1 MSSIGQGCTST
12 VENYSKLVKG
22 LNQTITEDDMADILI
37 LVVSKSDEVFLRSN
51 KAGNSW
57 NIEVIA
63 DVMST
68 EVQGMDWVVVLQKL
82 DNPSFFLRSESN
94 YQTLLWFFMRLGRS
108 QISAVPLLKL
118 WNNKTAQ
125 LSILTYGLH
134 SDSLNF
140 SDVIPLEPQLGLD
153 VKMPKSG
160 SWLSLSLFSILLE
173 LAASGL
179 SIMVLEIF
187 VHASSLFPEYVL
199 LGFAQVIDPK
209 TGIRAEILR
218 RTLPLFTGLPG
229 SFPTSHIVMNR
240 LLEVNPDLL
249 VLLFRIALKRSSSV
263 EDVLIINNLLSSFN
277 NNILKRIEDES
288 VFEEIIGFWCV
299 KADRFDFNLEDR
311 LSNLLAKNPNLSRSL
326 VFYVCN
332 QSQNL
337 RSRLSEG
344 GLLSFDSL
352 NVILR
357 VLEQYKASIPAGD
370 INSMKSILANY
381 PKSSLIKY
389 GILDAAI
396 MEPFERKNVNEVEP
410 ANSDLESF
418 GIEFS
423 SQDNSH
429 IWTQTSND
437 VEEESNSYFQR
448 LYTSEISIADAIG
461 LLKKFKH
468 SEKLKEQEVFR
479 CMIHNLFDE
488 YRFFH
493 KYPEKE
499 LIITG
504 QIFGS
509 LIQNQLVS
517 SITLGIALR
526 YILEAIKKDPEVN
539 AGNEKNFRFGKMAL
553 EQFKSRL
560 GEWPQYCSH
569 LIQIPHFR
577 KHAPELFQEAQRVGS
592 SPASKQIG
600 NTFNSTLFLGSS
612 QDNPNQMLYFPVA
625 TSLETKSNDSP
636 SLADENLDIPSTID
650 LKLVGEDVLSPDQD
664 LSLNP
669 TTGNSG
675 SPSVVT
681 YKDLPIIEQMVLAN
695 VDVYNG
701 NAPPD
706 GVRDQILFI
715 INNIAKDNFES
726 KTEDLRGA
734 LTRDYFN
741 WFANY
746 LVVKRVS
753 TMPNLHPIYLSI
765 LDSLDSVD
773 LFNVIID
780 TTYHNATKLL
790 QSTNITTSSS
800 ERSLLRN
807 LGIWLGQIT
816 LARNKPLL
824 HRRMNLKKLLIWG
837 YESARLIAVCSFV
850 AKIIEGVKESRVFRP
865 PNPWLMAVLGI
876 MRELYEIEDLK
887 MNIKFEVQVLC
898 KNVNIRIEDIPRGN
912 VLSTCKIPNKDSRNP
927 DFTIKISAN
936 PASQSSPSANVIVAS
951 SVQVTPSTLPM
962 SQSRQPEE
970 DDKQGGDSGT
980 SVNNASFL
988 QEQTVIPNLAS
999 YVTINQSLTFFT
1011 ANPNQR
1017 RLVPLAVDRAIREII
1032 QPVVERSVSIA
1043 NVTTKNLIVK
1053 DFYSEPNEVQLR
1065 NGAHLMIS
1073 NLAGSLALVTCKE
1086 PLRISISNHLRTLL
1100 SQSNVDQATIEQIV
1114 QVCSNDNLELGCILI
1129 EKASTEKAI
1138 RDVDET
1144 LAAMV
1149 QARRKARE
1157 SGQAFVDNSF
1167 DSIKFFNDLPEPLK
1181 PKSGGLNPSQYLV
1194 YETFQRQR
1202 VVPQVGQTAQQ
1213 DGGNVGVAGQAIYN
1227 QAGMQ
1232 PSQSSLSQ
1240 NLNSLSMSQSL
1251 EAYQLI
1257 YARLDMAL
1265 KTVQLQASGRDVTI
1279 SMLGTDHE
1287 ILGYFRDMIIVTQRT
1302 LPAVRS
1308 ETAMA
1313 FCENVFKRLMES
1325 INTADSLRIEVMVGI
1340 IEALRDACGGIKKF
1354 SPDVISWLS
1363 HYATFSPNDDS
1374 SRKFHRVVLILLLRG
1389 KLIRTQELDVYF
1401 ASCMDGGRNIVWV
1414 EVALLFIRQ
1423 CLAEGLAATYEFANS
1438 FDTVS
1443 KMRPNNAIVRKQLQ
1457 KWLTDLKAIAAT
1469 KEEQKM
1475 ALPSNRDTA
1484 AREHVTAL
1492 LERWLRV
1499 WNSTNDQIFGQYLQL
1514 MHQYGVLKTEEA
1526 ADRFFRLSTELCVE
1540 ASLKTGQVASP
1551 NQLEINAIPTLTFT
1565 VIDALS
1571 KLFLLLIRLA
1581 DKEAGDITVRVNL
1594 QSRILNAVART
1605 VVEDH
1610 EMKKNSKMPFDQRP
1624 YYRLFSNLSQELGI
1638 PDSKADPNPVMIPL
1652 LTSYCQV
1659 YLAIQPSVVPGFAYS
1674 WLQLISHK
1682 TFMPHLLLIKGQ
1694 KCWPHMHKLLVAHLL
1709 FLQPFLKHAQLN
1721 DSIRRLYKG
1730 TLRVLLVL
1738 LHDFPEFLCDFHL
1751 SFCDV
1756 IPPTCVQLR
1765 NLVLSAFPRTMR
1777 LPDPFTPNLKVDLL
1791 PEISQ
1796 PPRILTDH
1804 MAPLIERGIRQR
1816 LDSYIS
1822 TKQPA
1827 DLPSIL
1833 VAFIQPTGS
1842 NFSIPLLTSVIVYV
1856 GSQAILQ
1863 LQTKVPLQNS
1873 PSMEIF
1879 RFLINS
1885 FDAEGRY
1892 YLFNVMANQ
1901 LRYPNSHT
1909 HYFSCVLLWLFSESD
1924 SEYLQ
1929 EQITRVLLERLI
1941 VHRPHPVSFYFYSH
1955 CHLINSMLTCITH
1968 SFIHSLIPIM
1978 CMHYL

>member
-1 MSSIGQGCTST
+1 MSTLGQNCTSST
-12 VENYSKLVKG
+12 DNFSKVVKSLVQPI
-22 LNQTITEDDMADILI
+22 NEDDISDLLILI
-37 LVVSKSDEVFLRSN
+37 ISKSDDDTFMRSN
-51 KAGNSW
+51 SKTGNDTW
-57 NIEVIA
+57 NYEVI
-63 DVMST
+63 VEVLIT
-68 EVQGMDWVVVLQKL
+68 EIHGIGLDWALILERL

-94 YQTLLWFFMRLGRS
+94 YQTLSWFFFRLSGS
-108 QISAVPLLKL
+108 QIPAKSLLRL

-134 SDSLNF
+134 SDNIDF
-140 SDVIPLEPQLGLD
+140 SNVVSPDQQLGFD
-153 VKMPKSG
+153 VKIPKSG
-160 SWLSLSLFSILLE
+160 SWLCLPLFSILLE
-173 LAASGL
+173 LASSGL

-187 VHASSLFPEYVL
+187 VHASSLFPEYIL

-240 LLEVNPDLL
+240 LLVVNPDLL
-249 VLLFRIALKRSSSV
+249 VLLFRIALKRSSTV
-263 EDVLIINNLLSSFN
+263 DDILIVNNLLNSFN
-277 NNILKRIEDES
+277 SNSNIFKRIEDES
-288 VFEEIIGFWCV
+288 VTEEILGYWCV
-299 KADRFDFNLEDR
+299 KADRFDFNLEER
-311 LSNLLAKNPNLSRSL
+311 LSSLLAKNPNLSRSL
-326 VFYVCN
+326 VFFVCN
-332 QSQNL
+332 QSHNL
-337 RSRLSEG
+337 RPRHSEG
-344 GLLSFDSL
+344 SLLSFDSL
-352 NVILR
+352 RIILR
-357 VLEQYKASIPAGD
+357 ILEPYRTIIPASD
-370 INSMKSILANY
+370 INNMKSILGNY
-381 PKSSLIKY
+381 PKSSLKKY
-389 GILDAAI
+389 GVLDAAI
-396 MEPFERKNVNEVEP
+396 MEPFDRNELQTTQP
-410 ANSDLESF
+410 KQSDSDNF
-418 GIEFS
+418 GIEIS
-423 SQDNSH
+423 PQESTYVWSQSTH
-429 IWTQTSND
+429 D
-437 VEEESNSYFQR
+437 VEDESNSLFQR
-448 LYTSEISIADAIG
+448 LYSADITVPELIA

-468 SEKLKEQEVFR
+468 SEKLKEQEIFR

-499 LIITG
+499 LVITG

-526 YILEAIKKDPEVN
+526 YILEAIKNDPEVSV
-539 AGNEKNFRFGKMAL
+539 GNEKSFRFGKIAL
-553 EQFKSRL
+553 EQFCSRL

-569 LIQIPHFR
+569 LMQIPHFR
-577 KHAPELFQEAQRVGS
+577 KHCPDLCQETQRVGS
-592 SPASKQIG
+592 SPSFKPES
-600 NTFNSTLFLGSS
+600 STLLLNSNKNQDISS
-612 QDNPNQMLYFPVA
+612 NHNEMLYFPA
-625 TSLETKSNDSP
+625 TNSSLEDKLSDSID
-636 SLADENLDIPSTID
+636 LTVENLEISAPID
-650 LKLVGEDVLSPDQD
+650 LKLIRDESSSTTDQENSNSLINLSQD
-664 LSLNP
+664 PSSSSSSSSSLSVDMK
-669 TTGNSG
+669 S
-675 SPSVVT
+675 SKSI
-681 YKDLPIIEQMVLAN
+681 YKSLQVIDQMVMVN
-695 VDVYNG
+695 IDVYNG

-726 KTEDLRGA
+726 KTEDLRNA
-734 LTRDYFN
+734 MSREHYN

-765 LDSLDSVD
+765 LDTLDSSELV
-773 LFNVIID
+773 NVIID

-898 KNVNIRIEDIPRGN
+898 KNINIRIEDIPRGN
-912 VLSTCKIPNKDSRNP
+912 VLTTCKVPIKDNRNP
-927 DFTIKISAN
+927 DFTIKVSAN
-936 PASQSSPSANVIVAS
+936 PAASQNSPSSNLSAAS
-951 SVQVTPSTLPM
+951 ASQVTPTATSGVPLP
-962 SQSRQPEE
+962 RQEE
-970 DDKQGGDSGT
+970 DEKPNDIAN
-980 SVNNASFL
+980 VNANLL

-1043 NVTTKNLIVK
+1043 NVTTKHLIVK
-1053 DFYSEPNEVQLR
+1053 DFYSESNEVQLR

-1100 SQSNVDQATIEQIV
+1100 SQSNVDQATVEQIV

-1144 LAAMV
+1144 LTTMI

-1157 SGQAFVDNSF
+1157 SGQNFTDSSF
-1167 DSIKFFNDLPEPLK
+1167 DSIKFFNELPEPLK
-1181 PKSGGLNPSQYLV
+1181 PKAGGLSSLQYLV

-1202 VVPQVGQTAQQ
+1202 AAPQASHTTQQSSNLGQSS
-1213 DGGNVGVAGQAIYN
+1213 YN
-1227 QAGMQ
+1227 QTNVQ
-1232 PSQSSLSQ
+1232 SQSSLSQ

-1257 YARLDMAL
+1257 YARLDVAL
-1265 KTVQLQASGRDVTI
+1265 KSVQLQASGREVTI
-1279 SMLGTDHE
+1279 SMLGTDNE
-1287 ILGYFRDMIIVTQRT
+1287 VLGYFRDMIIITQRT

-1308 ETAMA
+1308 ETAMT

-1325 INTADSLRIEVMVGI
+1325 INTADSLRIEVMIGI
-1340 IEALRDACGGIKKF
+1340 IDALRDACGGVKKF
-1354 SPDVISWLS
+1354 TPDVISWLS
-1363 HYATFSPNDDS
+1363 HYSTFSPNDEP
-1374 SRKFHRVVLILLLRG
+1374 SRKFYRIVLILLLRG
-1389 KLIRTQELDVYF
+1389 KLIRTQDLDIYF
-1401 ASCMDGGRNIVWV
+1401 SSCMDGGRNIVWV
-1414 EVALLFIRQ
+1414 EVALLFISQ
-1423 CLAEGLAATYEFANS
+1423 CIAEGLAATYEFANT

-1443 KMRPNNAIVRKQLQ
+1443 KMRPTNAIVRKQLQ
-1457 KWLTDLKAIAAT
+1457 KWLTDLRTIAST
-1469 KEEQKM
+1469 KEEQKNM
-1475 ALPSNRDTA
+1475 SAASNRDIT

-1499 WNSTNDQIFGQYLQL
+1499 WNSANDQIFGQYLQL

-1540 ASLKTGQVASP
+1540 ACLKTGQSA
-1551 NQLEINAIPTLTFT
+1551 NQIEMNSTTSLTFT

-1581 DKEAGDITVRVNL
+1581 DKEAGDVNVRVNL

-1605 VVEDH
+1605 VLEDH
-1610 EMKKNSKMPFDQRP
+1610 ENKKLNKLSFDQRP
-1624 YYRLFSNLSQELGI
+1624 YYRLFSNLSQELGV
-1638 PDSKADPNPVMIPL
+1638 PDSKADPSPVMIPL

-1659 YLAIQPSVVPGFAYS
+1659 YIAINPAVVPGFAYS

-1682 TFMPHLLLIKGQ
+1682 TFMPHLLLVKGQ
-1694 KCWPHMHKLLVAHLL
+1694 KCWPFMHKLLIAHLI
-1709 FLQPFLKHAQLN
+1709 FLQPFLKYAQLN

-1822 TKQPA
+1822 TKQPS
-1827 DLPSIL
+1827 DLLPLL
-1833 VAFIQPTGS
+1833 VSFIQPAGS
-1842 NFSIPLLTSVIVYV
+1842 SFSLPLLTSIVIYV

-1879 RFLINS
+1879 RYLINS
-1885 FDAEGRY
+1885 FDPEGRY

-1909 HYFSCVLLWLFSESD
+1909 HYFSCVLLWLFSEA
-1924 SEYLQ
+1924 ENEFLQ

-1941 VHRPHPVSFYFYSH
+1941 VHRPHPVSVIFKYIA
-1955 CHLINSMLTCITH
+1955 LL
-1968 SFIHSLIPIM
+1968 LK
-1978 CMHYL
+1978 